1 MAIDIFNI
9 QPSVVDRSLSG
20 KTILLAGAPK
30 ILGFQSVMIEMESS
44 KNLEGCKMLIRTEVR
59 N

>member
-44 KNLEGCKMLIRTEVR
+44 KNLES
-59 N
+59 

>member
-30 ILGFQSVMIEMESS
+30 NFGLPISNDWNGEQ
-44 KNLEGCKMLIRTEVR
+44 
-59 N
+59 